1 MLADSIPMG
10 ATSSVVGMLV
20 ATIVTLS
27 TTVAVLFW
35 LLMTEKKE
43 RHADTRDAMKEQTTA
58 LLSAV
63 SAMTANTDAQKE
75 LKDAVE
81 RGFERATDRK
91 GR

>member
-1 MLADSIPMG
+1 MLAESIPMG
-10 ATSSVVGMLV
+10 ASTSVVGMLV

-27 TTVAVLFW
+27 TAVTVLFW

-43 RHADTRDAMKEQTTA
+43 RHAEVREASKEQTTA

-63 SAMTANTDAQKE
+63 SAMNANTDAQKE
-75 LKDAVE
+75 LKEAVE
-81 RGFERATDRK
+81 RGFERAIERK